1 MIYALYTAL
10 LEHFYGRLSYILQN
24 THESTD
30 ILFFGKIYC
39 CKYFDRSGD
48 CYQLRPNHQQ
58 RKQNNTRIQSQ
69 ILILHSL
76 TSIISY
82 LTQKVFLRK
91 ISSNGKI
98 NIFPTNIIV
107 TGLWIPRDTIT
118 STNITQSFLSVPISH
133 LHQDNPTLA
142 HPLHSLS
149 AETILRKHNNI
160 MCKMRKSLT
169 NTTHCRVV
177 EIYKQTR

>member
-1 MIYALYTAL
+1 MSDRRIC
-10 LEHFYGRLSYILQN
+10 IVQN
-24 THESTD
+24 THERTD

-82 LTQKVFLRK
+82 LTQKVFLPK

-98 NIFPTNIIV
+98 NIPHEHYCN
-107 TGLWIPRDTIT
+107 RAMDTT
-118 STNITQSFLSVPISH
+118 RYNYKYKY
-133 LHQDNPTLA
+133 NPVL
-142 HPLHSLS
+142 SLS
-149 AETILRKHNNI
+149 L
-160 MCKMRKSLT
+160 SLSPNLT
-169 NTTHCRVV
+169 PTP
-177 EIYKQTR
+177 